1 MSDLIF
7 ARSPFTIKHTGS
19 ASTPTPVFECPDTEV
34 YGSFANYTNFSVN
47 SSGVIVNGT
56 VTDNASGA
64 SLTITAVTSTS
75 GASSF
80 PVVYTA
86 TTVKLRVTHNIPSGF
101 TASSHTCEIEVT
113 QAAATPT
120 QQVIRLFD
128 FSQGTGSN
136 GMTVLYTDP
145 SNNPQTIF
153 VNEDNN
159 KGANITVKY
168 PVESNIVLSWNT
180 AILPFTRM
188 INAQNIF
195 NSAIPPTQ

>member
-7 ARSPFTIKHTGS
+7 ARSPYTIKHTS
-19 ASTPTPVFECPDTEV
+19 VADPPPPAYECPNTEV
-34 YGSFANYTNFSVN
+34 YGNFANYTNFSVN
-47 SSGVIVNGT
+47 NSGTIVNGT
-56 VTDNASGA
+56 VTDNATSA

-75 GASSF
+75 GATSF

-195 NSAIPPTQ
+195 NSAIQPTQ